1 LNLDLSSKTI
11 TGLIYIGIFPSVGS
25 FIFWNIS
32 LGHINANQAGGLSK
46 SDWAI
51 FTAILSLLLGQPI
64 TFVQL
69 LVGLLV
75 FICVYLTSK
84 KKKEFPAAVMKN
96 L

>member
-1 LNLDLSSKTI
+1 MNLVLSCKTI
-11 TGLIYIGIFPSVGS
+11 TGPIYIGIFPSVGS
-25 FIFWNIS
+25 FIFWNVS
-32 LGHINANQAGGLSK
+32 LRHINANQAGGLSK
-46 SDWAI
+46 SDWAV

-75 FICVYLTSK
+75 FIGVYLTSK
-84 KKKEFPAAVMKN
+84 KKKEYPAALMKN